1 MRLQKYLA
9 HCGVCSRRK
18 AEEVIKSGIVFVNGK
33 IETDFA
39 RDVDINKDVVKIE
52 NKIIRPVKKI
62 YIVLNKPRGCISSL
76 KDEKNRPT
84 VIDVIGG
91 KIKERIYP
99 VGRLDFNTTGCLLL
113 TNDGDWAE
121 KIIHPKYEIEKEYL
135 VKIKGNLTD
144 SIITKLMKGIFV
156 EGKRLKAKKIWIRKK
171 LEKNYIVS
179 VIITQGIN
187 HQIKKMFSYV
197 GLTVL
202 RLNRDRVGIV
212 SINNLQPGQW
222 RYLTEKEVEYFKGN
236 VKNCRGQMASAKCQV
251 LSADWKNLK

>member
-1 MRLQKYLA
+1 MKFKMRLQKYLA
-9 HCGVCSRRK
+9 HCGICSRRK
-18 AEEVIKSGIVFVNGK
+18 AEEVIKSGVVFVNGK

-39 RDVDINKDVVKIE
+39 RDIDINKDVVKIE
-52 NKIIRPVKKI
+52 KRILRPTKKI

-84 VIDVIGG
+84 VIDVLGG
-91 KIKERIYP
+91 KIKDRIYP

-135 VKIKGNLTD
+135 VKVKGNLTD
-144 SIITKLMKGIFV
+144 SIITKLIKGIFV

-202 RLNRDRVGIV
+202 RLSRERVGIV
-212 SINNLQPGQW
+212 NINNLQPGQW
-222 RYLTEKEVEYFKGN
+222 RYLTEKEVEYFRKEN
-236 VKNCRGQMASAKCQV
+236 V
-251 LSADWKNLK
+251 